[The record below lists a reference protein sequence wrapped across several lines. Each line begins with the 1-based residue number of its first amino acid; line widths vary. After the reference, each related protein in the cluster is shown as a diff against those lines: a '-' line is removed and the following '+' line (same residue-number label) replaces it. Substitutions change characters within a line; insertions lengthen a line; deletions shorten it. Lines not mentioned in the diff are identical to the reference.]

1 MRPGALVRLA
11 LAGSRADTVRVVLT
25 GLSAALATLA
35 YLAALTVVAIP
46 TVEENGF
53 SANSRYRSALIAEA
67 GLRPGV
73 VLTLVLLTIP
83 VLALA
88 GQCALLGAPSRD
100 RRLAAIRLAG
110 GSPRQAIAIAAT
122 ETGLASVLGMVVG
135 MGAYFGGRELL
146 HRPGADGKLPL
157 PTDVLPPASWIAAVC
172 VGIPVLAMLFAILQL
187 RRVALT
193 PFGVV
198 RPVRTRPPLPWPGVL
213 IIVGLVITAS
223 VLPLARQLEGDSSA
237 PLFVVLFAGLASAT
251 VGVVAGTGWIS
262 YVTGWLMHRFG
273 RRPAT
278 LLAARRLMADP
289 WNGSRTLAALLAC
302 LVFGG
307 GAAGVR
313 ASFAT
318 EFELERQ
325 ATELLHPGGTVDPRD
340 TDFYFGAFNLVNVAI
355 AVGLV
360 IAAGGLVV
368 ALAESIVSR
377 RRAYAALVATG
388 VPRSTLAKAVMLQ
401 SLVPAVVGIA
411 VAVAVGVGLSRGLF
425 GGERRYASGHC
436 ASDVC
441 TETGTLVR
449 AVPVPLD
456 DLALLGAGAVAAV
469 LAVVGV
475 GLLFLRASTALEE
488 LRV

>member
-1 MRPGALVRLA
+1 MKPWALVRLA
-11 LAGSRADTVRVVLT
+11 LAGTRSDTARVALT
-25 GLSAALATLA
+25 GLSAGLATLA

-46 TVEENGF
+46 TVEDNG
-53 SANSRYRSALIAEA
+53 SRVSPQYRHALIAEA

-73 VLTLVLLTIP
+73 VVVLVLLTIP

-110 GSPRQAIAIAAT
+110 GSPGQAIAIAAT
-122 ETGLASVLGMVVG
+122 ETGLASVLGTAAGV
-135 MGAYFGGRELL
+135 GAYFGGRELL

-157 PTDVLPPASWIAAVC
+157 PTDVVPPAWWIAAVC
-172 VGIPVLAMLFAILQL
+172 LGIPAVAMLFAVLQL
-187 RRVALT
+187 RRVVVT

-198 RPVRTRPPLPWPGVL
+198 RRVRDRPPMPWPGVL

-223 VLPLARQLEGDSSA
+223 IVPLSRQLEGDTPA
-237 PLFVVLFAGLASAT
+237 LLLVLLFLGLACAT

-262 YVTGWLMHRFG
+262 YRTGWLMHRFG

-289 WNGSRTLAALLAC
+289 WNGSRTLAGLLAC

-313 ASFAT
+313 SSFAT
-318 EFELERQ
+318 DFQVERE
-325 ATELLHPGGTVDPRD
+325 AAERSAPSGVTIEPRD
-340 TDFYFGAFNLVNVAI
+340 TDFYFGAFNLINIAI

-377 RRAYAALVATG
+377 RRSYAALVATG
-388 VPRSTLAKAVMLQ
+388 VPRSTLAKAVMWQ
-401 SLVPAVVGIA
+401 SLTPAVLGIA
-411 VAVAVGVGLSRGLF
+411 TALAVGVGLSRGLF
-425 GGERRYASGHC
+425 GDASRQD
-436 ASDVC
+436 SV
-441 TETGTLVR
+441 VR
-449 AVPVPLD
+449 EVPVPLD
-456 DLALLGAGAVAAV
+456 DLALLGAGAVVAV
-469 LAVVGV
+469 LAVVGA
-475 GLLFLRASTALEE
+475 GLLFLRASTAIEE

>member
-1 MRPGALVRLA
+1 MTPGALVRLA
-11 LAGSRADTVRVVLT
+11 LAGTRSDTVRVVLT
-25 GLSAALATLA
+25 GLSASLATLA

-46 TVEENGF
+46 TVEDNGGRV
-53 SANSRYRSALIAEA
+53 SPQYRHALIAEA

-73 VLTLVLLTIP
+73 VIVLVLLTVP

-100 RRLAAIRLAG
+100 RRLSAIRLAG
-110 GSPRQAIAIAAT
+110 ASPGQAVAIAAT

-135 MGAYFGGRELL
+135 VGAYFGGRELL

-157 PTDVLPPASWIAAVC
+157 PTDVVPPAWWIAAVC
-172 VGIPVLAMLFAILQL
+172 LGIPVVATLFAILQL
-187 RRVALT
+187 RRVAFT
-193 PFGVV
+193 PFGLV
-198 RPVRTRPPLPWPGVL
+198 RRVRTRPPMPWPGVL
-213 IIVGLVITAS
+213 IVVGLVITAS
-223 VLPLARQLEGDSSA
+223 IMPLSQQLEGDRPA
-237 PLFVVLFAGLASAT
+237 VLLLLLFLGLACGT

-262 YVTGWLMHRFG
+262 YRTGWLMHRFG

-289 WNGSRTLAALLAC
+289 WNGSRTLAGLLAC

-307 GAAGVR
+307 GVAGVR
-313 ASFAT
+313 ASFAAD
-318 EFELERQ
+318 FEAERE
-325 ATELLHPGGTVDPRD
+325 AAERSASGAIAESRD
-340 TDFYFGAFNLVNVAI
+340 TDFYFGAFNLINVAI

-368 ALAESIVSR
+368 ALADSIVSR
-377 RRAYAALVATG
+377 RRSYAALVATG
-388 VPRSTLAKAVMLQ
+388 VPRSTLAKAVMWQ
-401 SLVPAVVGIA
+401 SLTPAVLGIA
-411 VAVAVGVGLSRGLF
+411 VALAVGAGLSRSLF
-425 GGERRYASGHC
+425 GDSTRMAS
-436 ASDVC
+436 V
-441 TETGTLVR
+441 VR
-449 AVPVPLD
+449 EVPVPLD

-475 GLLFLRASTALEE
+475 GLLFLRASTALDE

>member
-1 MRPGALVRLA
+1 VKPGALVRLA
-11 LAGSRADTVRVVLT
+11 LAGTRSDTVRVALT
-25 GLSAALATLA
+25 GLAAGLATLA

-46 TVEENGF
+46 TVESNGVLK
-53 SANSRYRSALIAEA
+53 NDQYRHALIAEA

-73 VLTLVLLTIP
+73 VIVLVLLTVP

-100 RRLAAIRLAG
+100 RRLSAIRLAG
-110 GSPRQAIAIAAT
+110 GSPGQAIAIAAT
-122 ETGLASVLGMVVG
+122 ETGLASVLGMVAGV
-135 MGAYFGGRELL
+135 GAYFGSRELL
-146 HRPGADGKLPL
+146 HRPGADGRLPL
-157 PTDVLPPASWIAAVC
+157 PTDVVPPAWWIAAVC
-172 VGIPVLAMLFAILQL
+172 AGIPLLATLFAILQL
-187 RRVALT
+187 RRVAFT
-193 PFGVV
+193 PFGLV
-198 RPVRTRPPLPWPGVL
+198 RRVRTRPPMPWPGAL
-213 IIVGLVITAS
+213 IVVGLVITAS
-223 VLPLARQLEGDSSA
+223 IVPLSRQLEGETPA
-237 PLFVVLFAGLASAT
+237 YLLVLLFLGLACAT

-262 YVTGWLMHRFG
+262 YRTGWLMHRFG

-307 GAAGVR
+307 AVAGVR
-313 ASFAT
+313 ASFAAD
-318 EFELERQ
+318 FAAERE
-325 ATELLHPGGTVDPRD
+325 AAERSAPGEIIEPRD
-340 TDFYFGAFNLVNVAI
+340 TDFYFGAFNLINIAI

-377 RRAYAALVATG
+377 RRSYAALVATG
-388 VPRSTLAKAVMLQ
+388 VPRSTLAKAVVWQ
-401 SLVPAVVGIA
+401 SLTPAVLGIA
-411 VAVAVGVGLSRGLF
+411 VALAVGAGLSRGLF
-425 GGERRYASGHC
+425 GDSTRMAS
-436 ASDVC
+436 V
-441 TETGTLVR
+441 VR
-449 AVPVPLD
+449 EVPVPLY
-456 DLALLGAGAVAAV
+456 DLVLLGAGAVAAV

>member
-1 MRPGALVRLA
+1 VKPGALVRLA
-11 LAGSRADTVRVVLT
+11 LAGTRSDTARVALT
-25 GLSAALATLA
+25 GLAAGLATLA

-46 TVEENGF
+46 TVVRDGLSVNPQ
-53 SANSRYRSALIAEA
+53 YRHALIAEA

-73 VLTLVLLTIP
+73 VVVLVLLTVP

-110 GSPRQAIAIAAT
+110 GSPGQAIAIAAT

-135 MGAYFGGRELL
+135 VGAYFGSRELL
-146 HRPGADGKLPL
+146 HRPDADGRLPL
-157 PTDVLPPASWIAAVC
+157 PTDVVPPAWWMAAVC
-172 VGIPVLAMLFAILQL
+172 AGIPLLATLFAILQL
-187 RRVALT
+187 RRVAFT
-193 PFGVV
+193 PFGLV
-198 RPVRTRPPLPWPGVL
+198 RRARTRPPMPWPGAL
-213 IIVGLVITAS
+213 IVVGLVITAS
-223 VLPLARQLEGDSSA
+223 IVPLSRQLEGDMPA
-237 PLFVVLFAGLASAT
+237 FLLVLLFLGLACAT

-262 YVTGWLMHRFG
+262 YRTGWLLHRFG

-278 LLAARRLMADP
+278 LLAAQRLMADP

-318 EFELERQ
+318 DFEVERE
-325 ATELLHPGGTVDPRD
+325 AAERSAPSGVIVEPRD
-340 TDFYFGAFNLVNVAI
+340 TDFYFGAFNLVNIAI

-377 RRAYAALVATG
+377 RRSYAALVATG
-388 VPRSTLAKAVMLQ
+388 VPRSTLAKAVMWQALT
-401 SLVPAVVGIA
+401 PAVLGIA
-411 VAVAVGVGLSRGLF
+411 VALAVGAGLSRGLF
-425 GGERRYASGHC
+425 GDSSRQDS
-436 ASDVC
+436 V
-441 TETGTLVR
+441 VR
-449 AVPVPLD
+449 EVPVPLY
-456 DLALLGAGAVAAV
+456 DLVLLGAGAVAAV